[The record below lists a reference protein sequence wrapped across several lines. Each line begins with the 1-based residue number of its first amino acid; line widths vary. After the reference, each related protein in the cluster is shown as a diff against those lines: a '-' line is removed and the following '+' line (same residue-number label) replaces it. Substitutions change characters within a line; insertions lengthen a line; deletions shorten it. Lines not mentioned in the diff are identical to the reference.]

1 MEIYGKIGG
10 NPNVC
15 WHEHSETGACASS
28 INPLWVIR
36 ALTVF
41 TQEFL
46 QTTGVWER
54 VTVSIQFYTN
64 WSLWGAS
71 FFAAHCCA
79 MSAEHNL
86 PTALMHEL
94 QVTRLGIKAIRPGD
108 VDMVALV
115 AATLLLGK
123 LFWNILNYFETAWRS
138 EAASKHPKKICE
150 IKTAQDMQDLSAIG
164 T

>member
-1 MEIYGKIGG
+1 MFVGMNIRKQEPAQVLLIHCESSGLWLSSPRNSSKQLEFEKGSLYLY
-10 NPNVC
+10 
-15 WHEHSETGACASS
+15 SS
-28 INPLWVIR
+28 ILI
-36 ALTVF
+36 
-41 TQEFL
+41 
-46 QTTGVWER
+46 
-54 VTVSIQFYTN
+54 
-64 WSLWGAS
+64 GAYEVLH